1 MVPELEA
8 ELGAARDTG
17 DLLQHLARLDRM
29 LAANPKL
36 SEVLSYIYSYPHPPD
51 VSRSVS
57 GWRRRP
63 LPWTAATRCRAPCS
77 GRGRSSRG
85 GAASWPPG
93 RRSAAIGHVTTVLS
107 SDWCRCTPAASPT
120 WTSTASTPGLCRNTA
135 NCRTRAAGA

>member
-8 ELGAARDTG
+8 ELGAAQDTG
-17 DLLQHLARLDRM
+17 ELLQHLARLDRM

-36 SEVLSYIYSYPHPPD
+36 SEVVTNFLSYPSPPP

-57 GWRRRP
+57 GWRRPP

-85 GAASWPPG
+85 GAASWQPG
-93 RRSAAIGHVTTVLS
+93 RRSAAIGHLTTILT
-107 SDWCRCTPAASPT
+107 SDWS
-120 WTSTASTPGLCRNTA
+120 RNHNTHL
-135 NCRTRAAGA
+135 